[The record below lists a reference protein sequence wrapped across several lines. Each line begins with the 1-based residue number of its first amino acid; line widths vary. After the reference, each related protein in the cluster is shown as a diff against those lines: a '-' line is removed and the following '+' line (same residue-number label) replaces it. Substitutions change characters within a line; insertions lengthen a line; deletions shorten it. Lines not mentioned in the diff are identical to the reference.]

1 MTALLLLVICLILGV
16 LVSRFAN
23 PAPTLAQNLNWWVLN
38 VALPGLILHLMP
50 SLQIDWH
57 LWFLPA
63 SMWFVF
69 LGAWGIFTLIGRW
82 LGWSRAQIGCLT
94 LVCGLGNTSFI
105 GFPMIEALRGQEG
118 LALAVVADQLGTFA
132 CLIVGGTVVA
142 AIYSGGKTEPVAILR
157 KIALFPP
164 FAAFLLGLAA
174 GQFGGWPAALDS
186 IFSRIG
192 STLVPL
198 ALFSVGLQLRLRL
211 APGQMTAAAVGLLWK
226 MGVAAAIVAVC
237 GLLFGIDQPVHNI
250 AVLQTA
256 MAPMISAGILAE
268 QNDLDPPLA
277 NAVVSIG
284 IVLSFLTVPLINS
297 FFQML

>member
-1 MTALLLLVICLILGV
+1 MSALLLLVACLILGV
-16 LVSRFAN
+16 LVARFAA
-23 PAPTLAQNLNWWVLN
+23 PAPTLAQSLNWWVLN
-38 VALPGLILHLMP
+38 IALSALILHLMP
-50 SLQIDWH
+50 TLQIDWH

-63 SMWFVF
+63 SMWFVL
-69 LGAWGIFTLIGRW
+69 LGAWGFFTLAGRW

-105 GFPMIEALRGQEG
+105 GFPMIEALRGQDG
-118 LALAVVADQLGTFA
+118 LTLGAVADQLGSFP
-132 CLIVGGTVVA
+132 CLVIGGTIIA
-142 AIYSGGKTEPVAILR
+142 AVYTGGTLQPSAILR

-164 FAAFLLGLAA
+164 FGAFLIGVAA
-174 GQFGGWPAALDS
+174 GQLGGWPAVVDG
-186 IFSRIG
+186 IFTRVG
-192 STLVPL
+192 ATLVPL

-211 APGQMTAAAVGLLWK
+211 APGQMTAAAIGLAWK
-226 MGVAAAIVAVC
+226 MGIAAAVVAAC
-237 GLLFGIDQPVHNI
+237 GLWLGIDRPVHTI

-284 IVLSFLTVPLINS
+284 IVLSFLTVPLVNG
-297 FFQML
+297 FF